1 MRLLYE
7 RNWSKSR
14 ILGFFAVLDWMMR
27 LPEELET
34 ELWHDIESI
43 EGERKV
49 KYVTSVERLAI
60 KRGIEQGLEQGLQQ
74 GLARGRMEGRA
85 EGIAVLLSRQ
95 LNRRF
100 GPLSAATTDRLA
112 KAAPD
117 QLERWAERVLD
128 AATLDDVFA
137 ES

>member
-1 MRLLYE
+1 
-7 RNWSKSR
+7 
-14 ILGFFAVLDWMMR
+14 
-27 LPEELET
+27 
-34 ELWHDIESI
+34 
-43 EGERKV
+43 
-49 KYVTSVERLAI
+49 
-60 KRGIEQGLEQGLQQ
+60 
-74 GLARGRMEGRA
+74 MEGRA
-85 EGIAVLLSRQ
+85 EGIAVLLARQ

-100 GPLSAATTDRLA
+100 GPLSAAITDRLA